1 MQESCYRFS
10 RKAEGSKIK
19 VSKMIEI
26 KDTSIH
32 IIRSFTYV
40 FKYVEGIRRIK
51 TSNIFPNGRKRRN
64 SFNLEKV
71 CCDANRSI
79 LHIGWWIYRILYFIM
94 WLQVLNNMTSMTFKI
109 KKLDIQNRFRSGI
122 WKCYSKPSETNNW
135 EEEIFASFKIF
146 PGTISKGE
154 NTEMRNT
161 FSLTT

>member
-1 MQESCYRFS
+1 MQESCYCFS
-10 RKAEGSKIK
+10 RKAEGNKIK

-32 IIRSFTYV
+32 IIRSFTYG

-79 LHIGWWIYRILYFIM
+79 LHIGW
-94 WLQVLNNMTSMTFKI
+94 
-109 KKLDIQNRFRSGI
+109 
-122 WKCYSKPSETNNW
+122 
-135 EEEIFASFKIF
+135 
-146 PGTISKGE
+146 
-154 NTEMRNT
+154 
-161 FSLTT
+161 